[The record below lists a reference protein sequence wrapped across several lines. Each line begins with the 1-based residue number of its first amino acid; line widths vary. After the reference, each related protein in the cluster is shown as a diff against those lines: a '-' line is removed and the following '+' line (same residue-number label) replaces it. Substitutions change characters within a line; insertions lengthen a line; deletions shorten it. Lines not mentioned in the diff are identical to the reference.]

1 MRPVHVVH
9 IITKLELGGAQQNT
23 LFTIAH
29 LDRDRF
35 RPYLIT
41 NSEGILVSEARALK
55 GVKTFFIPE
64 LIREISPLMDVKA
77 LFRIK
82 GILQGIKKDDSPM
95 IVHTHSSKA
104 GILGRW
110 GARFARADAVIH
122 TIHGFGFHDYQP
134 LPIRIFLIFL
144 EKVTARITDMFIA
157 VSQANIKKGVDS
169 GIFPKRKTTLIRS
182 GIELEEFTQGKVK
195 QAEKKKALGFEPA
208 LPLITM
214 IGCLK
219 PQKAPLDYVEVAHKV
234 LQKKEACFIL
244 VGDGELREKIEKKAV
259 QLGLGKER
267 LKLLGWRRDIPGIL
281 AATDIFC
288 LTSLWEGLPRVL
300 PQAMALGI
308 PIVATN
314 VDGTPEAVIHNVNG
328 FVTKPRDT
336 KAMAERIIYLLDN
349 SQEAKMMGKQGK
361 KMVREFDIRRMVRE
375 QEDLYLKLLRKK
387 ERGVS

>member
-1 MRPVHVVH
+1 MRPVSVVH

-23 LFTIAH
+23 LFTVAH

-41 NSEGILVSEARALK
+41 NPEGILVPEARALK
-55 GVKTFFIPE
+55 GVKTLFIPE
-64 LIREISPLMDVKA
+64 LIREINPLMDIRA
-77 LFRIK
+77 LFKIK
-82 GILQGIKKDDSPM
+82 GILQEIKKDDSPM

-110 GARFARADAVIH
+110 GARFAKSDGIIH

-134 LPIRIFLIFL
+134 LPLKGFLIFL
-144 EKVTARITDMFIA
+144 EMVTARITDAFIA

-169 GIFPKRKTTLIRS
+169 GIFAKQKTTLIRS
-182 GIELEEFTQGKVK
+182 GIELEEFTEKRVK
-195 QAEKKKALGFEPA
+195 RQEKKKELGIEPG
-208 LPLITM
+208 LPLVTM

-219 PQKAPLDYVEVAHKV
+219 PQKAPLDYLEVAHQV
-234 LQKKEACFIL
+234 LQEREARFIL
-244 VGDGELREKIEKKAV
+244 VGDGELREKVEKKAV
-259 QLGLGKER
+259 QLGLGER
-267 LKLLGWRRDIPGIL
+267 FKLLGWRRDIPAIL
-281 AATDIFC
+281 AATDIFV

-308 PIVATN
+308 PIVATG
-314 VDGTPEAVIHNVNG
+314 VDGTPEAVVHNVNG
-328 FVTKPRDT
+328 FITKPRDT
-336 KAMAERIIYLLDN
+336 KAMAERIIYLLDHP
-349 SQEAKMMGKQGK
+349 QEAKRMGKQGK
-361 KMVREFDIRRMVRE
+361 KRVREFDIRRMVRE